1 MALPRFRALALPA
14 FAIFALATT
23 VSTALAIEERAW
35 VSLGVGGA
43 MYDPE
48 QGLKDNLGY
57 GGRASFFLTRWI
69 GLDGIVFY
77 SHPTLEA
84 PAVGEA
90 GHMHYGGGIILTP
103 DRYRWTLPYIY
114 GGIGSTKVDLGAP
127 STKSNS
133 AIHFGAGIIARA
145 GERLGFSLDGR
156 DVSYDQTGGP
166 GQDTRVNELVISG
179 SVTTFW
185 AGRARDT
192 DEDGVPD
199 KHDKSPDTPKGAV
212 VDATGTPLDTDK
224 DSVFDGLDKSPATPL
239 GAKVDANGVAIDSD
253 GDGVADG
260 IDQCDSTMTGVVVD
274 AKGCG
279 VDTDG
284 DTVFDGLDK
293 CPNTPAGAIV
303 DAAGCPLDADGD
315 GVADGIDTC
324 PYTPAGT
331 PVNACG
337 CPITR
342 STYERAMVEE
352 WVIRLTDL
360 EFPPDSALLK
370 PQAIARLDSV
380 AVALIQWPMVKLEI
394 GAHVDDVPEPGFR
407 IPLSQMRARSVL
419 QYLFKNYP
427 MLNSKNFWITGYGD
441 TDPLV
446 PNTSSA
452 NRGVN
457 RRIEFRVMNMNDLYR
472 EKVRRESCGSTPVPP
487 SPGIEPPKPPPTNG
501 QAPPSKEGG
510 AAPPAPEGKAP
521 PAPEG
526 KAPPAPEGQ
535 APEAPVE
542 RK

>member
-1 MALPRFRALALPA
+1 MALPRIRALRLPA
-14 FAIFALATT
+14 LVILALATT
-23 VSTALAIEERAW
+23 TSAAKAIEERAW
-35 VSLGVGGA
+35 VSVGAGPV
-43 MYDPE
+43 MFDPE

-69 GLDGIVFY
+69 GVEGVLFY
-77 SHPTLEA
+77 SHPTQEA

-90 GHMHYGGGIILTP
+90 SLMHYGGGLILTP

-114 GGIGSTKVDLGAP
+114 GGIGSAKLDLGAP

-133 AIHFGAGIIARA
+133 AIHFGAGIVARA
-145 GERLGFSLDGR
+145 GERFGFSLDGR
-156 DVSYDQTGGP
+156 DVSYDQTGASGR
-166 GQDTRVNELVISG
+166 DTRVNDFVLSG
-179 SVTTFW
+179 SFTTFW
-185 AGRARDT
+185 GGRPRDT

-199 KHDKSPDTPKGAV
+199 KHDKSPNTPKGAV

-224 DSVFDGLDKSPATPL
+224 DGVFDGLDKSPATPL
-239 GAKVDANGVAIDSD
+239 GARVDANGVAIDSD

-260 IDQCDSTMTGVVVD
+260 IDTCDSTMAGVIVD

-279 VDTDG
+279 IDTDG

-293 CPNTPAGAIV
+293 CPNTPSGALV
-303 DAAGCPLDADGD
+303 DAAGCPLDADAD
-315 GVADGIDTC
+315 GVPDGIDTC
-324 PYTPAGT
+324 PHTPAST

-337 CPITR
+337 CGITP
-342 STYERAMVEE
+342 SPFERAMLDE
-352 WVIRLTDL
+352 WMIRLTDL
-360 EFPPDSALLK
+360 EFPPDSALLQ
-370 PQAIARLDSV
+370 PQAVARLDSV
-380 AVALIQWPMVKLEI
+380 AVVLLQWPMVKFEI

-407 IPLSQMRARSVL
+407 IPLSQMRARAVL
-419 QYLFKNYP
+419 QYLFKSNP

-452 NRGVN
+452 NRAKN
-457 RRIEFRVMNMNDLYR
+457 RRIDFRVMNMNDLYKER
-472 EKVRRESCGSTPVPP
+472 VRREACGSSPVPP
-487 SPGIEPPKPPPTNG
+487 APGIEPPKPPAPEG
-501 QAPPSKEGG
+501 QAPSPQQGQ

-521 PAPEG
+521 PT
-526 KAPPAPEGQ
+526 PEGQ